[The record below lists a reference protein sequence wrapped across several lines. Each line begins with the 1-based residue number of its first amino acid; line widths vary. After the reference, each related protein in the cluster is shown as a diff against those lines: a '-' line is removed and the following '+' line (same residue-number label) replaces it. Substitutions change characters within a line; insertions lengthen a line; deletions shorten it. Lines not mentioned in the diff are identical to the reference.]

1 MVVARIVGI
10 VSRTRPRT
18 DASSRP
24 RAGPGGPPHVRHQ
37 TLLLDGNGIP
47 VGTVLA
53 AANRYDSPLLRPTLE
68 RLGRFDFRLPPV
80 ITEHLRAGYD
90 AAKTRGL
97 LDEFGFE
104 AEVATMGKLA
114 ICTGR
119 RIGASDAFVALAN
132 EIITVRRL
140 IRDAWTTTRWD
151 TRPERRPELSPEP
164 LRRYWR
170 TSISGWFSVTHSAI
184 RRFRAAMNS
193 SVASR
198 YVTYSSFVAGIP
210 ERLKL
215 SKGR

>member
-1 MVVARIVGI
+1 MYAVA
-10 VSRTRPRT
+10 P
-18 DASSRP
+18 D
-24 RAGPGGPPHVRHQ
+24 
-37 TLLLDGNGIP
+37 
-47 VGTVLA
+47 
-53 AANRYDSPLLRPTLE
+53 
-68 RLGRFDFRLPPV
+68 LGRASARWSTNQLLPQP
-80 ITEHLRAGYD
+80 R
-90 AAKTRGL
+90 RQR
-97 LDEFGFE
+97 
-104 AEVATMGKLA
+104 LA
-114 ICTGR
+114 IFIEQLIR
-119 RIGASDAFVALAN
+119 VIDAFVALAN

-140 IRDAWTTTRWD
+140 IRDAWTTNRWD

-170 TSISGWFSVTHSAI
+170 TSISGWFSMTHSAI